1 MSQVVNAECGQG
13 LYDFIIPRLYRARRL
28 IIVSPWLSPETA
40 KLIISLVNH
49 GTKVHLITTGDT
61 TNRSH
66 ASAMRLL
73 GASQGTR
80 GAMLGVGILLIII
93 SITFTVLSPLAL
105 ILLAPGAILLVS
117 GALLIYRGL
126 RVKARRVH
134 PNLTIRVINN
144 LHAKVIIIPEDGL
157 VGIGSANLTTH
168 GLHSNIEC
176 WAWFRDSE
184 LASRLLRTF
193 QA

>member
-1 MSQVVNAECGQG
+1 MAQVQASKPQVECGVG
-13 LYDFIIPRLYRARRL
+13 LYDFIVPKLYRAREL

-40 KLIISLVNH
+40 RLIINLVNH
-49 GTKVHLITTGDT
+49 GTKIHLITTGDT

-66 ASAMRLL
+66 ANAMRLL
-73 GASQGTR
+73 GANQGSR
-80 GAMLGVGILLIII
+80 GAVLAVGILLIMIGI
-93 SITFTVLSPLAL
+93 AFTVLTPIAL
-105 ILLAPGAILLVS
+105 VLLAPGAW
-117 GALLIYRGL
+117 LIYRGS
-126 RVKARRVH
+126 RGGSRRVH

-144 LHAKVIIIPEDGL
+144 LHAKAIIIPEDGL

-176 WAWFRDSE
+176 WAWVRDSE
-184 LASRLLRTF
+184 LASRLVKRF

>member
-1 MSQVVNAECGQG
+1 MAQVQASKPQVECGQG
-13 LYDFIIPRLYRARRL
+13 LYDFIIPKLYRAREL

-40 KLIISLVNH
+40 RLIIHLASH
-49 GTKVHLITTGDT
+49 GVKIHLITTGDF

-73 GASQGTR
+73 GASQGSR
-80 GAMLGVGILLIII
+80 GGVLGVGILLAII
-93 SITFTVLSPLAL
+93 SIVFTVLSPLAL
-105 ILLAPGAILLVS
+105 TLLAPGAW
-117 GALLIYRGL
+117 LIYKGL
-126 RVKARRVH
+126 RVKAKVH
-134 PNLTIRVINN
+134 ANLTIRVVNN

-157 VGIGSANLTTH
+157 VGIGSANLTSH

-176 WAWFRDSE
+176 WAWVRDSE
-184 LASRLLRTF
+184 LASRLLKAF

>member
-1 MSQVVNAECGQG
+1 MAQVQASKPQVECGQG
-13 LYDFIIPRLYRARRL
+13 LYDFIIPKLYRAREL

-40 KLIISLVNH
+40 RLIIHLVSH
-49 GTKVHLITTGDT
+49 GVKIHLITTGDT

-66 ASAMRLL
+66 MSAMRIL

-80 GAMLGVGILLIII
+80 SAILATGILLIII
-93 SITFTVLSPLAL
+93 GIAFTVLSPIAL
-105 ILLAPGAILLVS
+105 VLLAPGAW
-117 GALLIYRGL
+117 LIYKGL

-157 VGIGSANLTTH
+157 VGIGSANLTSH

-176 WAWFRDSE
+176 WAWVRDEE
-184 LASRLLRTF
+184 LASRLVKRF

>member
-13 LYDFIIPRLYRARRL
+13 LYDFIIPKLYRARRL

-40 KLIISLVNH
+40 RLIISLVNH
-49 GTKVHLITTGDT
+49 GTKVHLITTNDT
-61 TNRSH
+61 SNRSH
-66 ASAMRLL
+66 TSAMRLL
-73 GASQGTR
+73 GTGQGSR
-80 GAMLGVGILLIII
+80 GAVLGIGILLIII
-93 SITFTVLSPLAL
+93 SIVFTALSPLAL
-105 ILLAPGAILLVS
+105 VLLAPGVW
-117 GALLIYRGL
+117 LIYKGL

-176 WAWFRDSE
+176 WAWVRDSE
-184 LASRLLRTF
+184 LASRLVKRF

>member
-1 MSQVVNAECGQG
+1 MAQVQASKPQVECGQG
-13 LYDFIIPRLYRARRL
+13 LYDFIIPKLYKAREL

-40 KLIISLVNH
+40 RLIISLVNH

-66 ASAMRLL
+66 ANAMRLL
-73 GASQGTR
+73 GASQGPR
-80 GAMLGVGILLIII
+80 SAVLGVGILLIII
-93 SITFTVLSPLAL
+93 SIALIALSPLAL
-105 ILLAPGAILLVS
+105 ILPIPGAW
-117 GALLIYRGL
+117 LIYRGL

-144 LHAKVIIIPEDGL
+144 LHAKAIIIPEDGL
-157 VGIGSANLTTH
+157 VGIGSANLTSH

-184 LASRLLRTF
+184 LASRLVKTF

>member
-1 MSQVVNAECGQG
+1 MAQVQASKPQVECGQG
-13 LYDFIIPRLYRARRL
+13 LYDFIIPKLYRAQRL

-49 GTKVHLITTGDT
+49 GTKVHLITTGDF

-73 GASQGTR
+73 GASQGSR
-80 GAMLGVGILLIII
+80 GGVLATGILLTII
-93 SITFTVLSPLAL
+93 SIAFTVLSPIAL
-105 ILLAPGAILLVS
+105 ILLPPGAW
-117 GALLIYRGL
+117 LIYKGL
-126 RVKARRVH
+126 RGTSRQVH
-134 PNLTIRVINN
+134 TNLTIRVIAN
-144 LHAKVIIIPEDGL
+144 LHAKAIIIPEDGL
-157 VGIGSANLTTH
+157 VGIGSANLTSH

-176 WAWFRDSE
+176 WAWVRDSE
-184 LASRLLRTF
+184 LASRLLKLF

>member
-1 MSQVVNAECGQG
+1 VSQVVNAECGQG
-13 LYDFIIPRLYRARRL
+13 LYDFIIPKLYRAREAY
-28 IIVSPWLSPETA
+28 IISPWISPETA
-40 KLIISLVNH
+40 RLIISLVNH
-49 GTKVHLITTGDT
+49 GTKVHLITTGDF

-73 GASQGTR
+73 GASQGSR
-80 GAMLGVGILLIII
+80 SAVLGVGILLIII
-93 SITFTVLSPLAL
+93 SIAFTVLSPLAL
-105 ILLAPGAILLVS
+105 ILPVP
-117 GALLIYRGL
+117 GALLIYKGL

-157 VGIGSANLTTH
+157 VGIGSANLTSH

-176 WAWFRDSE
+176 WAWVRDSE
-184 LASRLLRTF
+184 LASRLVKRF

>member
-1 MSQVVNAECGQG
+1 MAQVQASKPQVECGQG
-13 LYDFIIPRLYRARRL
+13 LYDFIIPKLYRTREL

-40 KLIISLVNH
+40 RLIIHLVSH
-49 GTKVHLITTGDT
+49 GVKIHLITTSDF

-80 GAMLGVGILLIII
+80 SAVLAVGILLTII
-93 SITFTVLSPLAL
+93 SIAFTALSPIAL
-105 ILLAPGAILLVS
+105 VLLAPGAW
-117 GALLIYRGL
+117 LIYRGL
-126 RVKARRVH
+126 RVKARQVH
-134 PNLTIRVINN
+134 PNLSIRVINN

-157 VGIGSANLTTH
+157 VGIGSANLTSH

-176 WAWFRDSE
+176 WAWVRDSE
-184 LASRLLRTF
+184 LASRLVKRF

>member
-1 MSQVVNAECGQG
+1 MTQVQASKPQVECGQG
-13 LYDFIIPRLYRARRL
+13 LYDFIIPKLYKAREL

-40 KLIISLVNH
+40 RLIIHLVSH
-49 GTKVHLITTGDT
+49 DVKIHLITTSDF

-66 ASAMRLL
+66 ANAMRLL
-73 GASQGTR
+73 GASQGSR
-80 GAMLGVGILLIII
+80 SAMLGVGILLIIT
-93 SITFTVLSPLAL
+93 SIAFIVLSPLAL
-105 ILLAPGAILLVS
+105 ILLAPGAW
-117 GALLIYRGL
+117 LIYKGS
-126 RVKARRVH
+126 RVKARQVH
-134 PNLTIRVINN
+134 PNLSIRVINN

-176 WAWFRDSE
+176 WAWVRDEE
-184 LASRLLRTF
+184 LASRLLKAF

>member
-1 MSQVVNAECGQG
+1 MAQVQASKPQVECGQG
-13 LYDFIIPRLYRARRL
+13 LYDFIIPKLYRAREL

-40 KLIISLVNH
+40 RLIIHLVSH
-49 GTKVHLITTGDT
+49 GVKIHLITTGDF

-73 GASQGTR
+73 GASQGSR
-80 GAMLGVGILLIII
+80 GAILATGILLIMIGI
-93 SITFTVLSPLAL
+93 AFTVLSPIAL
-105 ILLAPGAILLVS
+105 ILLAPGAW
-117 GALLIYRGL
+117 LIYRGL
-126 RVKARRVH
+126 RSTSRQVH
-134 PNLTIRVINN
+134 ANLTIRVINN

-157 VGIGSANLTTH
+157 VGIGSANLTSH

-176 WAWFRDSE
+176 WAWVRDSE
-184 LASRLLRTF
+184 LASRLVKRF

>member
-1 MSQVVNAECGQG
+1 MAQVQASKPQVECGQG
-13 LYDFIIPRLYRARRL
+13 LYDFIIPKLYRAREL

-40 KLIISLVNH
+40 RLIIHLVSH
-49 GTKVHLITTGDT
+49 GAKIHLITTGDT

-66 ASAMRLL
+66 VNAMRLL
-73 GASQGTR
+73 GASQGSR
-80 GAMLGVGILLIII
+80 GTVLAVGILLAII
-93 SITFTVLSPLAL
+93 SIAFTVLSPIAL
-105 ILLAPGAILLVS
+105 VLLAPGAW
-117 GALLIYRGL
+117 LIYRGL

-134 PNLTIRVINN
+134 PNLTIRVVNN

-157 VGIGSANLTTH
+157 VGIGSANLTSH

-176 WAWFRDSE
+176 WAWVRDEE
-184 LASRLLRTF
+184 LASRLLKAF

>member
-13 LYDFIIPRLYRARRL
+13 LYDFIIPRLYRAREAY
-28 IIVSPWLSPETA
+28 IISPWISPEA
-40 KLIISLVNH
+40 ARLIISLVNH
-49 GTKVHLITTGDT
+49 GTKVHLITTNDT
-61 TNRSH
+61 SNRSH

-73 GASQGTR
+73 GTSQGSR
-80 GAMLGVGILLIII
+80 SAMLGIGILLIII
-93 SITFTVLSPLAL
+93 SIAFIVLSPLAL
-105 ILLAPGAILLVS
+105 ILPVP

-126 RVKARRVH
+126 RSTSRRVH
-134 PNLTIRVINN
+134 PNLTIRVVNN

-157 VGIGSANLTTH
+157 VGIGSANLTSH

-176 WAWFRDSE
+176 WAWVRDEE
-184 LASRLLRTF
+184 LASRLLKVF